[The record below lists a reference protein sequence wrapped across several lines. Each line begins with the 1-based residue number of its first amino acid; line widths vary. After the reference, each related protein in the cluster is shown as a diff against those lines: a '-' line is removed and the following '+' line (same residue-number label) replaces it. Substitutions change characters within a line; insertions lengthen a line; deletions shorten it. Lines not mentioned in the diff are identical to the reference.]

1 MLLLACVWYKYPP
14 LLLLPDALY
23 TEPRPH
29 TPPPPLLGLV
39 LFLFF
44 FFSFLHLSL
53 SFPASFPCLGVQGG
67 HAKDLA
73 PALAA
78 ELSGDD
84 AVDAGADGVTGLVD
98 ENAGVVV
105 ETDDAAVGA
114 LGLLA
119 RAHHDRV
126 PDVPPLHLVRRRRR
140 RRPHPRV
147 AGAPLLLHDRYESV
161 ACRLGGVGVVA
172 GWWLVRSAFGR
183 SGVVSL
189 YICLEYYVPILACRL
204 CPMTRAH
211 STIAAPE
218 LSMQFSID

>member
-1 MLLLACVWYKYPP
+1 M
-14 LLLLPDALY
+14 
-23 TEPRPH
+23 
-29 TPPPPLLGLV
+29 
-39 LFLFF
+39 
-44 FFSFLHLSL
+44 
-53 SFPASFPCLGVQGG
+53 QGG

-161 ACRLGGVGVVA
+161 ACRLGGGWGCRGVVVSPECV
-172 GWWLVRSAFGR
+172 WKVRG
-183 SGVVSL
+183 GVSL
-189 YICLEYYVPILACRL
+189 YLSRILRTYSRMPPLPNDEGALDDSSSRVIDAVQHRL
-204 CPMTRAH
+204 IDQYPV
-211 STIAAPE
+211 S
-218 LSMQFSID
+218 FSDIFFITLPPSRKFADRPRTFNWIMAGYQV